1 MRCDRVASRRATRT
15 GVEDRSK
22 DQWMNQKRRSWLG
35 TLSRISL
42 KMSLVLVAVVAVAM
56 AWVADAWHQRQRET
70 ALLNRMQQS
79 LSLTL
84 SIEKPSSG
92 GELLVLT

>member
-1 MRCDRVASRRATRT
+1 
-15 GVEDRSK
+15 
-22 DQWMNQKRRSWLG
+22 MNQKRRRSWLG

-56 AWVADAWHQRQRET
+56 AWVADAWHQRQREA
-70 ALLNRMQQS
+70 ALLNRMKQE
-79 LSLTL
+79 LTLTL
-84 SIEKPSSG
+84 SIERPSSG